1 MNCRLLW
8 RFLQISFF
16 ILIVSLTV
24 STTTFG
30 QINHDLKVTLYPDSH
45 RLKIVDKVTLSQEST
60 DKGSIHFVLHQGL
73 KPEVLDKD
81 TILRKTFGAEAGEF
95 FRNNP
100 SLQRGNITPELF
112 EVKLPQGTSQF
123 TLKYQGKIFH
133 PVEEYG
139 EEYARSFSVSP
150 GIVSP
155 EGVFLS
161 ASSFWYPH
169 FVDELVTFRMDV
181 ELPAGWSSV
190 SQGARTEHSAGTDSR
205 HDVWLEEKPQEE
217 IYLISSEFTEYGQ
230 AAGAVNAMAF
240 LRQPDEQLAQKYL
253 DTTAQYLEMYRK
265 LLGPYPYS
273 KFALVENFWET
284 GYGMPSFTLLG
295 PKVIRFPFILHS
307 SYPHEILHNWWGNG
321 VFTDYEK
328 GNWAEGLTTYL
339 ADHLIKEQ
347 RGTAVEYRR
356 SVLQKYTNY
365 VTVNKNKDFP
375 LSEFRSR
382 HSAATE
388 AVGYGKTMM
397 LFHMLR
403 QQLGDQLFIKALH
416 QFYRKYKFKVASFD
430 DVETTFNKITDDP
443 LELMFEQWVKKAG
456 APSLRVC
463 QAAAKPQGDGYVLS
477 AIIEQTQETAPYRL
491 RLPIA
496 VHLEGVAN
504 AYQTNIDLDAEQY
517 KLELNFPVRPVRLDV
532 DPEFDVFRTLDHAE
546 TPSAMS
552 QVFGAEQVLIILP
565 ATAPESIR
573 LGYQE
578 LAKVWQKGRS
588 VNMEIKLDNEL
599 DELPTDRAIWLF
611 GWENRFRSVVNKAL
625 SDYDFVD
632 KKKAIHIESTELKRN
647 QHSIVVM
654 ARHPSNSAYALAW
667 LATDNVAAMPG
678 LGRKLPHYNKYSYL
692 GFTGDAPT
700 NVFKGQWPVV
710 NSPMS
715 IAVLQSDGK
724 EVEPTIA
731 KLALRTALAQLP
743 PVFSEA
749 RMLQDIEYLASDDL
763 AGRGLGTPGLDKAAD
778 YIAKQFS
785 DAGLQ
790 PCGDGSNDYFQ
801 VWTEKVDKPERD
813 VTIKNV
819 IGIIPG
825 KNPQFNGQSVV
836 IGAHY
841 DSHGLGW
848 PDVLAGNK
856 GKMHPGADDN
866 ASGISVLLEFA
877 RLLGKKWQPE
887 RTVVFA
893 AFSAEEA
900 GKLGSIYYVRQ
911 AKKYPVSKTMAMI
924 NLDTVGQL
932 GQDALTIFGNYSA
945 REWVHI
951 FRGAGYVTGVPIKQ
965 STLDTGNGDE
975 KSFIDAGVPSVHFF
989 SGARDNYHRPTDTV
1003 DRIDTAGLVKTA
1015 AVLKEVVEYLAG
1027 RPESLTSTLT
1037 GTKDTMALQKGEPHK
1052 KRRVVLGTVPDF
1064 AYTGQGVRLD
1074 GVTPDTPAARVG
1086 LQEGDIVVR
1095 GETVIEDLQTYSD
1108 VLKTLQADDEITIV
1122 FMRDN
1127 VEHSVTTKVVE
1138 R

>member
-1 MNCRLLW
+1 
-8 RFLQISFF
+8 
-16 ILIVSLTV
+16 
-24 STTTFG
+24 
-30 QINHDLKVTLYPDSH
+30 
-45 RLKIVDKVTLSQEST
+45 
-60 DKGSIHFVLHQGL
+60 
-73 KPEVLDKD
+73 
-81 TILRKTFGAEAGEF
+81 
-95 FRNNP
+95 
-100 SLQRGNITPELF
+100 
-112 EVKLPQGTSQF
+112 
-123 TLKYQGKIFH
+123 
-133 PVEEYG
+133 
-139 EEYARSFSVSP
+139 
-150 GIVSP
+150 
-155 EGVFLS
+155 
-161 ASSFWYPH
+161 
-169 FVDELVTFRMDV
+169 
-181 ELPAGWSSV
+181 
-190 SQGARTEHSAGTDSR
+190 
-205 HDVWLEEKPQEE
+205 
-217 IYLISSEFTEYGQ
+217 
-230 AAGAVNAMAF
+230 MAF

-295 PKVIRFPFILHS
+295 PRVIRFPFILHS

-321 VFTDYEK
+321 VYTDYEK

-347 RGTAVEYRR
+347 RGIAVEYRR

-365 VTVNKNKDFP
+365 VTANKNRDFP
-375 LSEFRSR
+375 LTEFRSR

-403 QQLGDQLFIKALH
+403 QQLGDQAFVKALH
-416 QFYRKYKFKVASFD
+416 RFYRKYKFKVASFD
-430 DVETTFNKITDDP
+430 DVQTTFNNVTDDP
-443 LELMFEQWVKKAG
+443 LEPMFEQWVKRAG
-456 APSLRVC
+456 APSLQVG
-463 QAAAKPQGDGYVLS
+463 QAVAKPKGDGYILS
-477 AIIEQTQETAPYRL
+477 ATIEQTQDSVPYRL
-491 RLPIA
+491 KLPIA
-496 VHLEGVAN
+496 VHLEGVTN
-504 AYQTNIDLDAEQY
+504 AYQTSINVDSKEY
-517 KLELNFPVRPVRLDV
+517 NLELNFPVRPVRLDI
-532 DPEFDVFRTLDHAE
+532 DSEFDVFRTLDHNE
-546 TPSAMS
+546 TPPAMS
-552 QVFGAEQVLIILP
+552 QIFGAEQVLVVIP
-565 ATAPESIR
+565 AATSESIR

-578 LAKVWQKGRS
+578 LAKGWQKGRS
-588 VNMEIKLDNEL
+588 VQLDIRLDNEL
-599 DELPTDRAIWLF
+599 DELPTDRAVWLF
-611 GWENRFRSVVNKAL
+611 GWENKFRHMINKAL
-625 SDYDFVD
+625 SNYDFID
-632 KKKAIHIESTELKRN
+632 KEKTVYIESTELKRD

-654 ARHPSNSAYALAW
+654 ARHPSNSARALAW

-692 GFTGDAPT
+692 GFTGDEPT

-715 IAVLQSDGK
+715 IVVLQSDGK
-724 EVEPTIA
+724 EVEPATA
-731 KLALRTALAQLP
+731 KLASRAALAQLP

-749 RMLQDIEYLASDDL
+749 RMLKDIEYLASDEL
-763 AGRGLGTPGLDKAAD
+763 EGRGLGTPGLDKAAD

-790 PCGDGSNDYFQ
+790 SCGDGPDDYFQ
-801 VWTEKVDKPERD
+801 TWTEKVDMPEHD
-813 VTIKNV
+813 SVTIKNV

-825 KNPQFNGQSVV
+825 RNPLFDGQSVV

-848 PDVLAGNK
+848 PDVLKGNK
-856 GKMHPGADDN
+856 GKIHPGADDN

-877 RLLGKKWQPE
+877 RLVGKKWQPE
-887 RTVVFA
+887 RTIVFV

-900 GKLGSIYYVRQ
+900 GKLGSIHYIRQ
-911 AKKYPVSKTMAMI
+911 AKKYPASKTMAMI

-965 STLDTGNGDE
+965 SALDTGNGDE
-975 KSFIDAGVPSVHFF
+975 KSFIDVGIPSVHFF
-989 SGARDNYHRPTDTV
+989 SGARNNYHRPTDTV

-1015 AVLKEVVEYLAG
+1015 AVLKEVVEYLAA

-1037 GTKDTMALQKGEPHK
+1037 VAKDSTTQQKK
-1052 KRRVVLGTVPDF
+1052 DQRTTRRVVLGTVPDF

-1074 GVTPDTPAARVG
+1074 GVTPDTPAVKVG
-1086 LQEGDIVVR
+1086 LQEGDIIMR
-1095 GETVIEDLQTYSD
+1095 IGDTVIEDLQAYSD
-1108 VLKTLQADDEITIV
+1108 ILKSLQAGDEITIV
-1122 FMRDN
+1122 FLRDN
-1127 VEHSVTTKVVE
+1127 VEHSVTTKVIG